1 MPYEGKGTDVT
12 ADITTDPVWDISDSP
27 IRINPTN
34 TYLSVSSDLTIM
46 PGVEVQIAPGKGISF
61 DGACTKFT
69 AKGTEAEPINFTGTL
84 GVLTGWAWPSPMIV
98 PLRVEPTTD
107 MNLSM
112 STSTTPAVP
121 CSALAADTMDQVH
134 LAVHPQRTVTPVTTP

>member
-46 PGVEVQIAPGKGISF
+46 PGVEVIVAPGKGISF

-84 GVLTGWAWPSPMIV
+84 GADWLGMAFTDDCATAGGTDDRHEFEHVNFNDTSGAVFRSWQ
-98 PLRVEPTTD
+98 PTRWVRAF
-107 MNLSM
+107 LWFIH
-112 STSTTPAVP
+112 
-121 CSALAADTMDQVH
+121 CGL
-134 LAVHPQRTVTPVTTP
+134 